1 MSNCFQWVMRN
12 GELIFSLLCMFWCNF
27 FELSAAECSVAVE
40 VAVEKLVREVRL
52 EYQRHLLAM
61 DKRSRML
68 QMRHALSRK
77 LTRSKTMQ
85 W

>member
-1 MSNCFQWVMRN
+1 M
-12 GELIFSLLCMFWCNF
+12 
-27 FELSAAECSVAVE
+27 AEDASAVE
-40 VAVEKLVREVRL
+40 AVCGQLVREVRQ
-52 EYQRHLLAM
+52 EFQRHLLAM

-68 QMRHALSRK
+68 QMRHALKNK